1 MANTS
6 ALVTKLEGQAWI
18 RGADGN
24 LQPLRVGMRIPVDA
38 DIITAAGSQL
48 ALQGN
53 EDGILQIAENQQIKL
68 ADDLFNAPTPAE
80 AAIANPADA
89 DVNALITALNQG
101 QDPLAELDPT
111 AAIVAGGDGAGSTYV
126 RLANVIENTSPLALQ
141 YPRSINPT
149 TEDFISGGAVAA
161 EDEAAPTQ
169 VIGTITLTSD
179 DRVIEGQPVNVTA
192 TVNIPVTGSDLVITL
207 TNGVQIT
214 IPVGSTTGS
223 VLIESRPDDVHLQGS
238 EPIIFAIG
246 SATGGGFDVLDTRS
260 TTQTEVV
267 DDNDITTVTLS
278 SVSVNEGSGTA
289 TIGASLDNKPE
300 TTFVVLLSNG
310 ATITFGPDYEPGTLV
325 QSSPFTVQDDDV
337 YADGESYDVSI
348 ESTSGGNFE
357 ALDLTSVSTVTIT
370 DTTDTTTVAL
380 TATGALTEDGGTLT
394 YQLELGN
401 AVRDGEEAVTVT
413 FKDILGVDRTIT
425 INSGTS
431 ATLAVV
437 YTAEQFEAANIEDVY
452 KDPETREVATDVVV
466 SGGGAFEALGTASVG
481 TVEIVDSADV
491 TSVALTATGALTEDG
506 GTLTYQLELGNA
518 VRDGEE
524 AVTVTFKDILGVDR
538 TITINSGTSATLA
551 VVYTAEQFEA
561 ANIEDVYKD
570 PETREVATDVVVSG
584 GGAFEALGT
593 ASVGTVEIVDSADV
607 TSVALTAT
615 GALTEDGGTLTYQL
629 ELGSAV
635 RDGEEAV
642 TVTFKDILGV
652 DRTITINSGTSA
664 TLAVVYTAEQ
674 FEAANIEDV
683 YKDPETRE
691 VATDVVVSGGGA
703 FEALGT
709 ASVGTVE
716 IVDSADVTSVA
727 LTATGALT
735 EDGGTLTYQLE
746 LGNAVRDGEEAVTVT
761 FKDILGVDRTIT
773 INSGTSATL
782 AVVYTAEQFE
792 AANIE
797 DVYKDPETREVATDV
812 VVSGGGAFEALG
824 TASVGTVEIVD
835 SADVTS
841 VALTATGA
849 LTEDGGTLTYQL
861 ELGSAV
867 RDGEEAVT
875 VTFKDILGV
884 DRTITI
890 NSGTSATLAVVY
902 TAEQFEAANI
912 EDVYKDP
919 ETREVATDVVV
930 SGGGAFEALGTAS
943 VGTVEIVDSADVTSV
958 ALTATGALT
967 EDGGTLTYQLELGSA
982 VRDGEEAVTVTF
994 KDILGVD
1001 RTITINSG
1009 TSATLAVV
1017 YTAEQFEAANIEDVY
1032 KDPETREVA
1041 TDVVVSGGGA
1051 FEALGTASVGTVE
1064 IVDSADVTSVAL
1076 TATGALTEDGGTL
1089 TYQLELGNAVR
1100 DGEEAVTVTFKDIL
1114 GVDRTITI
1122 NSGTSATLA
1131 VVYTAEQFEAAN
1143 IEDVYK
1149 DPETRE
1155 VATDVVVSGGG
1166 AFEALGTASV
1176 GTVEIVDSADVTS
1189 VALTATG
1196 ALTEDG
1202 GTLTYQLELGSAV
1215 RDGEEAVTVTF
1226 KDILGVD
1233 RTITINSGTSATL
1246 AVVYTAE
1253 QFEAANIEDVYKDP
1267 ETREVATDVVVSGG
1281 GAFEALGTASVGTVE
1296 IVDSAD
1302 VTSVALTAT
1311 GALTEDGGTLTYQLE
1326 LGSAVRDGEEAV
1338 TVTFKDILGV
1348 DRTITINSGT
1358 SATLAVVYTAE
1369 QFEAAN
1375 IEDVYKDPETREV
1388 ATDVVVSGGGAFE
1401 ALGTASVG
1409 TVEIVD
1415 SADVT
1420 SVALTATGALTED
1433 GGTLTYQ
1440 LELGSA
1446 VRDGEEAVTVTF
1458 KDILGVDRTITINSG
1473 TSATLAVVYT
1483 AEQFEAA
1490 NIEDVY
1496 KDPET
1501 REVATDVVVSGG
1513 GAFEALGTASVGTV
1527 EIVDSADVT
1536 SVALTATGALT
1547 EDGGTL
1553 TYQLE
1558 LGSAVRDGEEAVT
1571 VTFKDILGVDRTI
1584 TINSGTSATLAVVY
1598 TAEQFEAAN
1607 IEDVYKDPETREVA
1621 TDVVVS
1627 GGGAFEALG
1636 TASVGTV
1643 EIVDSADVTSVALT
1657 ATGALTEDGGTLT
1670 YQLELGNAVRDG
1682 EEAVTVTFKDI
1693 LGVDRTITINSGT
1706 SATLAVVYTAEQFE
1720 AANIE
1725 DVYKDPETRE
1735 VATDVVV
1742 SGGGAFEALGTASV
1756 GTVEIVDSADVTS
1769 VALTAT
1775 GALTEDGGTLTYQL
1789 ELGSAVRDG
1798 EEAVTVTFK
1807 DILGVDRTITINSGT
1822 SATLAVVYTA
1832 EQFEAANIEDV
1843 YKDPETREVATDVV
1857 VSGGGAFEALGTASV
1872 GTVEIVDSADVTSV
1886 ALTATGALT
1895 EDGGTLTY
1903 QLELGSA
1910 VRDGEE
1916 AVTVTFKDIL
1926 GVDRTIT
1933 INSGTSATLAVVYTA
1948 EQFEAANI
1956 EDVYKDPETREV
1968 ATDVVVSGGGAFEA
1982 LGTASVGTVEIVDS
1996 ADVTSVALTATGA
2009 LTEDGGT
2016 LTYQLE
2022 LGSAVRD
2029 GEEAVT
2035 VTFKDILGVDRTIT
2049 INSGTSATLAVVY
2062 TAEQFEAANIEDVY
2076 KDPETREVATDVVV
2090 SGGGAFEALG
2100 TASVGTVE
2108 IVDSADVTS
2117 VALTATGALTED
2129 GGTLTYQLELGSAVR
2144 DGEEAVTVTF
2154 KDILGVDRTI
2164 TINSGTSATLA
2175 VVYTAEQFEAANIED
2190 VYKDPETR
2198 EVATDVVV
2206 SGGGAFEALGTASV
2220 GTVEIVDS
2228 ADVTSVAL
2236 TATGALTEDGGTLTY
2251 QLELGNAV
2259 RDGEEAVTVTFKD
2272 ILGVDRTIT
2281 INSGTSATLAVVY
2294 TAEQFE
2300 AANIEDVYK
2309 DPETREVATDV
2320 VVSGGGAFE
2329 ALGTASVGTA
2339 EIVDSVDITNVSIKA
2354 TITKTSEINVGNID
2368 NNGSFKVHAFKGDGT
2383 PGEISKVTGTNHDG
2397 FGVKGTSSGS
2407 ANSDELGYV
2416 GDGKSEKIVVEFNN
2430 EVKTF
2435 DVQFAWRATSEKAR
2449 VDFYAEDGT
2458 HIGYAIVSGGGASAD
2473 ALVQYYDADG
2483 NLNKTA
2489 HAPGGS
2495 DRVDLAY
2502 TFEPP
2507 GGLTFTK
2514 AEFTAVGEDDDY
2526 LIHSIKY
2533 KEVLDGGAD
2542 SIFGDSDVLFEVQT
2556 SNPPDPS
2563 KWTFEGNDFPTA
2575 TVKIGGQEYVV
2586 QLDRQGHG
2594 SVSVT
2599 TNGEENLT
2607 AEVIA
2612 VNGNFEHVN
2621 VPVSLTLYTENLIT
2635 ESNIDN
2641 TLPGTAG
2648 SDVIVADAGGVKTTV
2663 TPGSNYNIALIV
2675 DQSSSMQNS
2684 TGSGMSRIQ
2693 LVKDALKNLAEQLK
2707 GYEGIINV
2715 KLIGFGQE
2723 ILVNAATVSDL
2734 NAVNVATLKAEIE
2747 KLNSPDDTGTNY
2759 EAGFKAGATWFA
2771 EQSTAGKGVAAGYEN
2786 LTFFLTDGRPTYYY
2800 DTNGR
2805 LQGNGIDSP
2814 SSTVNGSLDGF
2825 NALASVSKIHAI
2837 GIGSGISEGNLSLF
2851 DNTVNSSTGATQ
2863 SISGRAIFNSVF
2875 SGSSGSLAN
2884 WEITGNNQAK
2894 SLADISESELR
2905 LRDVAGNSTPVTA
2918 ATPGMFIYKGS
2929 AKFSFD
2935 YSTFNFSGS
2944 SDRFDWALQRYVDGE
2959 WTNVTGQSGFV
2970 TSNASGTITRSFNIA
2985 EAGQYRLKFSAQDN
2999 TTGSGNASSRA
3010 TVYVDD
3016 VSVTGVSEQVPVGDV
3031 QIVNTAQQ
3039 LAVALQGGS
3048 STTELAALGN
3058 DTVTAGDGHD
3068 IVFGDSINTDH
3079 LQWTGRDMAAGSG
3092 MSALV
3097 AYLKATV
3104 TNGAAPSEQQ
3114 VYDYIKDHHEALGV
3128 SEAGRGGNDTLS
3140 GGAGNDILYG
3150 QGGNDTLIGGEGD
3163 DILIGGT
3170 GNDTFKWMAGDAGSV
3185 SAPAKD
3191 VVKDFGT
3198 GSDKLDLS
3206 DLLDGEHSHSST
3218 FNLTDYLYVSTETV
3232 AGQTNTV
3239 IKVSSTGD
3247 LGADGAG
3254 FDQQITLE
3262 NVNLVHGVTDQ
3273 TQLINSLIQQGK
3285 LHVDN

>member
-1 MANTS
+1 M
-6 ALVTKLEGQAWI
+6 
-18 RGADGN
+18 
-24 LQPLRVGMRIPVDA
+24 
-38 DIITAAGSQL
+38 
-48 ALQGN
+48 
-53 EDGILQIAENQQIKL
+53 
-68 ADDLFNAPTPAE
+68 
-80 AAIANPADA
+80 
-89 DVNALITALNQG
+89 
-101 QDPLAELDPT
+101 
-111 AAIVAGGDGAGSTYV
+111 
-126 RLANVIENTSPLALQ
+126 
-141 YPRSINPT
+141 
-149 TEDFISGGAVAA
+149 
-161 EDEAAPTQ
+161 
-169 VIGTITLTSD
+169 
-179 DRVIEGQPVNVTA
+179 
-192 TVNIPVTGSDLVITL
+192 
-207 TNGVQIT
+207 
-214 IPVGSTTGS
+214 
-223 VLIESRPDDVHLQGS
+223 
-238 EPIIFAIG
+238 
-246 SATGGGFDVLDTRS
+246 
-260 TTQTEVV
+260 
-267 DDNDITTVTLS
+267 
-278 SVSVNEGSGTA
+278 
-289 TIGASLDNKPE
+289 
-300 TTFVVLLSNG
+300 
-310 ATITFGPDYEPGTLV
+310 
-325 QSSPFTVQDDDV
+325 
-337 YADGESYDVSI
+337 
-348 ESTSGGNFE
+348 
-357 ALDLTSVSTVTIT
+357 
-370 DTTDTTTVAL
+370 
-380 TATGALTEDGGTLT
+380 
-394 YQLELGN
+394 
-401 AVRDGEEAVTVT
+401 
-413 FKDILGVDRTIT
+413 
-425 INSGTS
+425 
-431 ATLAVV
+431 
-437 YTAEQFEAANIEDVY
+437 
-452 KDPETREVATDVVV
+452 
-466 SGGGAFEALGTASVG
+466 
-481 TVEIVDSADV
+481 
-491 TSVALTATGALTEDG
+491 
-506 GTLTYQLELGNA
+506 
-518 VRDGEE
+518 
-524 AVTVTFKDILGVDR
+524 
-538 TITINSGTSATLA
+538 
-551 VVYTAEQFEA
+551 
-561 ANIEDVYKD
+561 
-570 PETREVATDVVVSG
+570 
-584 GGAFEALGT
+584 
-593 ASVGTVEIVDSADV
+593 
-607 TSVALTAT
+607 
-615 GALTEDGGTLTYQL
+615 
-629 ELGSAV
+629 
-635 RDGEEAV
+635 
-642 TVTFKDILGV
+642 
-652 DRTITINSGTSA
+652 
-664 TLAVVYTAEQ
+664 
-674 FEAANIEDV
+674 
-683 YKDPETRE
+683 
-691 VATDVVVSGGGA
+691 
-703 FEALGT
+703 
-709 ASVGTVE
+709 
-716 IVDSADVTSVA
+716 
-727 LTATGALT
+727 
-735 EDGGTLTYQLE
+735 
-746 LGNAVRDGEEAVTVT
+746 
-761 FKDILGVDRTIT
+761 
-773 INSGTSATL
+773 
-782 AVVYTAEQFE
+782 
-792 AANIE
+792 
-797 DVYKDPETREVATDV
+797 
-812 VVSGGGAFEALG
+812 
-824 TASVGTVEIVD
+824 
-835 SADVTS
+835 
-841 VALTATGA
+841 
-849 LTEDGGTLTYQL
+849 
-861 ELGSAV
+861 
-867 RDGEEAVT
+867 
-875 VTFKDILGV
+875 
-884 DRTITI
+884 
-890 NSGTSATLAVVY
+890 
-902 TAEQFEAANI
+902 
-912 EDVYKDP
+912 
-919 ETREVATDVVV
+919 
-930 SGGGAFEALGTAS
+930 
-943 VGTVEIVDSADVTSV
+943 
-958 ALTATGALT
+958 
-967 EDGGTLTYQLELGSA
+967 
-982 VRDGEEAVTVTF
+982 
-994 KDILGVD
+994 
-1001 RTITINSG
+1001 
-1009 TSATLAVV
+1009 
-1017 YTAEQFEAANIEDVY
+1017 
-1032 KDPETREVA
+1032 
-1041 TDVVVSGGGA
+1041 
-1051 FEALGTASVGTVE
+1051 
-1064 IVDSADVTSVAL
+1064 
-1076 TATGALTEDGGTL
+1076 
-1089 TYQLELGNAVR
+1089 
-1100 DGEEAVTVTFKDIL
+1100 
-1114 GVDRTITI
+1114 
-1122 NSGTSATLA
+1122 
-1131 VVYTAEQFEAAN
+1131 
-1143 IEDVYK
+1143 
-1149 DPETRE
+1149 
-1155 VATDVVVSGGG
+1155 
-1166 AFEALGTASV
+1166 
-1176 GTVEIVDSADVTS
+1176 
-1189 VALTATG
+1189 
-1196 ALTEDG
+1196 
-1202 GTLTYQLELGSAV
+1202 
-1215 RDGEEAVTVTF
+1215 
-1226 KDILGVD
+1226 
-1233 RTITINSGTSATL
+1233 
-1246 AVVYTAE
+1246 
-1253 QFEAANIEDVYKDP
+1253 
-1267 ETREVATDVVVSGG
+1267 
-1281 GAFEALGTASVGTVE
+1281 
-1296 IVDSAD
+1296 
-1302 VTSVALTAT
+1302 
-1311 GALTEDGGTLTYQLE
+1311 
-1326 LGSAVRDGEEAV
+1326 
-1338 TVTFKDILGV
+1338 
-1348 DRTITINSGT
+1348 
-1358 SATLAVVYTAE
+1358 
-1369 QFEAAN
+1369 
-1375 IEDVYKDPETREV
+1375 
-1388 ATDVVVSGGGAFE
+1388 
-1401 ALGTASVG
+1401 
-1409 TVEIVD
+1409 
-1415 SADVT
+1415 
-1420 SVALTATGALTED
+1420 
-1433 GGTLTYQ
+1433 
-1440 LELGSA
+1440 
-1446 VRDGEEAVTVTF
+1446 
-1458 KDILGVDRTITINSG
+1458 
-1473 TSATLAVVYT
+1473 
-1483 AEQFEAA
+1483 
-1490 NIEDVY
+1490 
-1496 KDPET
+1496 
-1501 REVATDVVVSGG
+1501 
-1513 GAFEALGTASVGTV
+1513 
-1527 EIVDSADVT
+1527 
-1536 SVALTATGALT
+1536 
-1547 EDGGTL
+1547 
-1553 TYQLE
+1553 
-1558 LGSAVRDGEEAVT
+1558 
-1571 VTFKDILGVDRTI
+1571 
-1584 TINSGTSATLAVVY
+1584 
-1598 TAEQFEAAN
+1598 
-1607 IEDVYKDPETREVA
+1607 
-1621 TDVVVS
+1621 
-1627 GGGAFEALG
+1627 
-1636 TASVGTV
+1636 
-1643 EIVDSADVTSVALT
+1643 
-1657 ATGALTEDGGTLT
+1657 
-1670 YQLELGNAVRDG
+1670 
-1682 EEAVTVTFKDI
+1682 
-1693 LGVDRTITINSGT
+1693 
-1706 SATLAVVYTAEQFE
+1706 
-1720 AANIE
+1720 
-1725 DVYKDPETRE
+1725 
-1735 VATDVVV
+1735 
-1742 SGGGAFEALGTASV
+1742 
-1756 GTVEIVDSADVTS
+1756 
-1769 VALTAT
+1769 
-1775 GALTEDGGTLTYQL
+1775 
-1789 ELGSAVRDG
+1789 
-1798 EEAVTVTFK
+1798 
-1807 DILGVDRTITINSGT
+1807 
-1822 SATLAVVYTA
+1822 
-1832 EQFEAANIEDV
+1832 
-1843 YKDPETREVATDVV
+1843 
-1857 VSGGGAFEALGTASV
+1857 
-1872 GTVEIVDSADVTSV
+1872 
-1886 ALTATGALT
+1886 
-1895 EDGGTLTY
+1895 
-1903 QLELGSA
+1903 
-1910 VRDGEE
+1910 
-1916 AVTVTFKDIL
+1916 
-1926 GVDRTIT
+1926 
-1933 INSGTSATLAVVYTA
+1933 
-1948 EQFEAANI
+1948 
-1956 EDVYKDPETREV
+1956 
-1968 ATDVVVSGGGAFEA
+1968 
-1982 LGTASVGTVEIVDS
+1982 
-1996 ADVTSVALTATGA
+1996 
-2009 LTEDGGT
+2009 
-2016 LTYQLE
+2016 
-2022 LGSAVRD
+2022 
-2029 GEEAVT
+2029 
-2035 VTFKDILGVDRTIT
+2035 
-2049 INSGTSATLAVVY
+2049 
-2062 TAEQFEAANIEDVY
+2062 
-2076 KDPETREVATDVVV
+2076 
-2090 SGGGAFEALG
+2090 
-2100 TASVGTVE
+2100 
-2108 IVDSADVTS
+2108 
-2117 VALTATGALTED
+2117 
-2129 GGTLTYQLELGSAVR
+2129 
-2144 DGEEAVTVTF
+2144 
-2154 KDILGVDRTI
+2154 
-2164 TINSGTSATLA
+2164 
-2175 VVYTAEQFEAANIED
+2175 
-2190 VYKDPETR
+2190 
-2198 EVATDVVV
+2198 V